1 MTRLPQAFP
10 DAPAFDRQ
18 RQLAELTAIVDSE
31 HGSRFL
37 AETYTGWPTT

>member
-10 DAPAFDRQ
+10 GAFDRQ